1 MIVLYRRLAPLLLT
15 LAMIALVIGFATVSV
30 VA

>member
-1 MIVLYRRLAPLLLT
+1 MSDLYRRLAPLVLT
-15 LAMIALVIGFATVSV
+15 LAMIALVIGFATVSI

>member
-1 MIVLYRRLAPLLLT
+1 MIVLYRRLAPLVLT
-15 LAMIALVIGFATVSV
+15 LAMIALVIGFATVSM

>member
-1 MIVLYRRLAPLLLT
+1 MIVLYRRLAPLVLT
-15 LAMIALVIGFATVSV
+15 LAMIALVIGFVTVSV

>member
-1 MIVLYRRLAPLLLT
+1 MIVLYRRLVPLVLT
-15 LAMIALVIGFATVSV
+15 LAMIALVIGFVTVSV

>member
-1 MIVLYRRLAPLLLT
+1 MIVLYRRLAPLVLT
-15 LAMIALVIGFATVSV
+15 VAMIALVIGFATAAL